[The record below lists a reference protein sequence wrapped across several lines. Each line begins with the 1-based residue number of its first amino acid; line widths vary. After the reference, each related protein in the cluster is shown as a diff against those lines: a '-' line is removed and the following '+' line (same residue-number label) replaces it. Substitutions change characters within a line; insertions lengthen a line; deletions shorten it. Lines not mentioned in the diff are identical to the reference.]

1 MQGRLP
7 KASIEI
13 PTLFISAAKDGVL
26 TPELS
31 HGMEK
36 HFAKLTR
43 KEVPASHW
51 ALWEAP
57 EQVNEMLKEWLNS
70 VALGEAKT
78 NL

>member
-1 MQGRLP
+1 M
-7 KASIEI
+7 
-13 PTLFISAAKDGVL
+13 L

-70 VALGEAKT
+70 VALGGAKT